1 MALLYSPPKKTKNV
15 SNLKAEILDLDYQGF
30 GVAKINGKTW
40 FIENA
45 LPHEQVECR
54 VLEEKR
60 QYGRATAQ
68 QWRTKSPQRVVAAA
82 KGNTFLS
89 KCNAKRSSAHCL
101 VA

>member
-1 MALLYSPPKKTKNV
+1 MVLLYSPPKKTKNI
-15 SNLKAEILDLDYQGF
+15 SNLQAEILDLDYQGF

-68 QWRTKSPQRVVAAA
+68 QWRIKSPQRVAPQ
-82 KGNTFLS
+82 
-89 KCNAKRSSAHCL
+89 CPYYEHCGGC
-101 VA
+101 